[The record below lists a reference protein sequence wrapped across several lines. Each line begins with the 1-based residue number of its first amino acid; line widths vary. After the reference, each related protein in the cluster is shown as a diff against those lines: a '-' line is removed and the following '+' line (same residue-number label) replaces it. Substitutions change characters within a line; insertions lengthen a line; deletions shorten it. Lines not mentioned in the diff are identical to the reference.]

1 MHPRPP
7 RIWTHKHARIVRRHS
22 PHNNNKNPSARLRP
36 AARHIMSSLSLGR
49 DSATR
54 SHVITAAGAS
64 SQITR
69 PLRTPRRGVVRS
81 FRSPPPRR
89 RPSTFPFFP
98 SPSLLAVCPIP
109 SRYSAFLPRLHFPA
123 LAAYPNVPPSQ
134 GRMYSYR
141 DSSDIPFAVGFR

>member
-7 RIWTHKHARIVRRHS
+7 RIWTHKHARIVGRHS

-36 AARHIMSSLSLGR
+36 AARHIMSSRSLGR

-69 PLRTPRRGVVRS
+69 PLRTPRRGVARS
-81 FRSPPPRR
+81 FRSPPPRPR
-89 RPSTFPFFP
+89 RPSTFPSSPYPP
-98 SPSLLAVCPIP
+98 SLAVCLIPPPIFP
-109 SRYSAFLPRLHFPA
+109 PRFHSPA
-123 LAAYPNVPPSQ
+123 LAPRWPHVPQRAPFPGAHVLARYTVC
-134 GRMYSYR
+134 GRLR
-141 DSSDIPFAVGFR
+141 

>member
-1 MHPRPP
+1 MQPRPP
-7 RIWTHKHARIVRRHS
+7 RIWTHKHARIVGRHS

-36 AARHIMSSLSLGR
+36 VARHIMSSRSLGR

-69 PLRTPRRGVVRS
+69 PMRTPRRGVARS

-89 RPSTFPFFP
+89 RPSTFP
-98 SPSLLAVCPIP
+98 SS
-109 SRYSAFLPRLHFPA
+109 SLPRPRCLPHLPLADIPPRPHSPA
-123 LAAYPNVPPSQ
+123 LAAYPNALPSQ
-134 GRMYSYR
+134 GRTYSHR
-141 DSSDIPFAVGFR
+141 DSPGTPFAVGFR